1 MQNSGEKKPKLL
13 LHVCCAVCAVYVSKT
28 LKSDFS
34 LELFFYNPN
43 IFPEREYQKRLDEI
57 KKIAK
62 IYNLNLIIGEYKHSE
77 WLKKIK
83 GHEKDREGSERCE
96 ICYALRIEKTA
107 LLAGKKGFDYFTTT
121 LSVSPHKKS
130 EIISKIGNNLSKKYK
145 AVYLDKNF
153 KKQDGFKK
161 TMELSKDFDLYRQ
174 SYCGCE
180 FSIRE

>member
-1 MQNSGEKKPKLL
+1 MRNSGKKKPKLL
-13 LHVCCAVCAVYVSKT
+13 LHICCGVCGVYISKL
-28 LKSDFS
+28 LKLNYI

-43 IFPEREYQKRLDEI
+43 IFPKKEYLKRLNEA

-83 GHEKDREGSERCE
+83 GHEKDREGGERCE
-96 ICYALRIEKTA
+96 ICYALRIKETA

-121 LSVSPHKKS
+121 LSVSPRKRS
-130 EIISKIGNNLSKKYK
+130 EIISRIGNNLSKKYQ
-145 AVYLDKNF
+145 AIYLDRNF

-161 TMELSKDFDLYRQ
+161 TIELSKTLDLYRQ
-174 SYCGCE
+174 NYCGCE
-180 FSIRE
+180 FSIRS